1 MLCNENIQEIINKH
15 NGFITASQVTA
26 ANIPRRC
33 LTELVNKNELYKISR
48 GIYARPDVWEDELYI
63 LQYRYNKGIFSHE
76 TALYL
81 HRMSDRTPS
90 KFNMTFPHGYHA
102 SSLSTENVIIKRV
115 IPDIYELGITSLKSP
130 WGNTLRVYD
139 IERTLCDIV
148 KGNNTTDIQ
157 IVNQA
162 MKTYAGSKTKNI
174 NKLMDVAE
182 KLRVKPKILNN
193 MEVLL

>member
-1 MLCNENIQEIINKH
+1 MICNTNIQEILNKN

-26 ANIPRRC
+26 ANLPRRC

-48 GIYARPDVWEDELYI
+48 GIYARPDVWEDELYV

-81 HRMSDRTPS
+81 HGISDRTPI
-90 KFNMTFPHGYHA
+90 KFHMTFPHGYHA
-102 SSLSTENVIIKRV
+102 TSLKNENVIIKRV
-115 IPDIYELGITSLKSP
+115 ISDIYDLGITALRSP

-148 KGNNTTDIQ
+148 KGNNTCDIQ

-162 MKTYAGSKTKNI
+162 MKAYAESKNKDI
-174 NKLMDVAE
+174 NKLIDLAE
-182 KLRVKPKILNN
+182 KLRVKPKILNY

>member
-1 MLCNENIQEIINKH
+1 MICNETIQELLNKN
-15 NGFITASQVTA
+15 NGFITASQVTV

-33 LTELVNKNELYKISR
+33 LTELVNENDLYKIGR
-48 GIYARPDVWEDELYI
+48 GIYARPDVWEDEMYI

-81 HRMSDRTPS
+81 HGMSDRTPI
-90 KFNMTFPHGYHA
+90 KFQMTFPQGYHSA
-102 SSLSTENVIIKRV
+102 SIKNENIIIKRV
-115 IPDIYELGITSLKSP
+115 IPDIYNLGITELKSP
-130 WGNTLRVYD
+130 WGNILRVYD

-148 KGNNTTDIQ
+148 KGNNTSDIQ

-162 MKTYAGSKTKNI
+162 MKAYAGSKNKNI
-174 NKLMDVAE
+174 NKLMDDAE
-182 KLRVKPKILNN
+182 KLRVKPKILNY